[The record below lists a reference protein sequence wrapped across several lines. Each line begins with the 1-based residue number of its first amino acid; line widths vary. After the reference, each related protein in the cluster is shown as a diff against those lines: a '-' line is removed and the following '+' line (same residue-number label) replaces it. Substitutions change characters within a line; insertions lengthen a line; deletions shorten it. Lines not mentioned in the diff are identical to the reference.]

1 VQIKQSVTEASDTV
15 GKKSVNI
22 IQFQTNLDITATHR
36 INYVQ
41 KNKLLHYSNI
51 FQALQLMFGQV
62 QALKKLT

>member
-1 VQIKQSVTEASDTV
+1 MQIKQSVTEASDTV

>member
-1 VQIKQSVTEASDTV
+1 MTEASDTV

-22 IQFQTNLDITATHR
+22 IQFQTNLDITATHT

-41 KNKLLHYSNI
+41 KNKLLHYPNM

-62 QALKKLT
+62 QTLKKPT